1 MSGHNKWSSIK
12 HKKGKADA
20 ARGRIFSRLIR
31 EITVAA
37 KNGGGDINANARLRT
52 AVNAAKAENMPADN
66 ITRAIQRG
74 TGELPGAQYEEIQYE
89 GYGAAGV
96 AIMVSTLTDSRNRTT
111 SEIRHIFAR
120 HGGNL
125 GENGC
130 VAFMFHKK
138 GVITV
143 PAAGVEEE
151 NLLDLVLNAGG
162 DDLQKGDE
170 EYEITTAPEAFEQVK
185 AALESAKVP
194 IAAAEISM
202 VPQNSI
208 TLDAKEGEKVMK
220 LLEALEEHDD
230 VQHVWANAEFQG

>member
-20 ARGRIFSRLIR
+20 ARGRIFSRIIR

-37 KNGGGDINANARLRT
+37 KNGGGDPNSNARLRT
-52 AVNAAKAENMPADN
+52 AIGTAKSENMPADN
-66 ITRAIQRG
+66 ITRAIKRG
-74 TGELPGAQYEEIQYE
+74 TGEIPGVMYEEIQYE
-89 GYGAAGV
+89 GYGASGV
-96 AIMVSTLTDSRNRTT
+96 AIMVATLTDSRNRTT
-111 SEIRHIFAR
+111 SEIRHIFSR

-138 GVITV
+138 GIITV
-143 PAAGVEEE
+143 PLAGVEED

-162 DDLQKGDE
+162 DDLDKGDE
-170 EYEITTAPEAFEQVK
+170 EFEVTTAPEKFDAVK
-185 AALESAKVP
+185 AALEAAKIPVT
-194 IAAAEISM
+194 AAEVSM
-202 VPQNSI
+202 VPQNFI
-208 TLDAKEGEKVMK
+208 GVDAKEGDKVMR

>member
-20 ARGRIFSRLIR
+20 ARGRVFSRLIR

-37 KNGGGDINANARLRT
+37 KNGGGDVNGNARLRA
-52 AVNAAKAENMPADN
+52 AVGAAKAENMPADN

-89 GYGAAGV
+89 GYGIGGV
-96 AIMVSTLTDSRNRTT
+96 AVMVATLTDSRNRTT
-111 SEIRHIFAR
+111 SEIRHIFSR

-138 GVITV
+138 GLISV

-151 NLLDLVLNAGG
+151 KLFDLVVNAGG
-162 DDLQKGDE
+162 DDLEKGDE
-170 EYEITTAPEAFEQVK
+170 EFEITTAPESFEHVK
-185 AALESAKVP
+185 AALEGAKIS
-194 IAAAEISM
+194 IASAEISM
-202 VPQNSI
+202 VPQNFI
-208 TLDAKEGEKVMK
+208 GLDAKEGDKVMR